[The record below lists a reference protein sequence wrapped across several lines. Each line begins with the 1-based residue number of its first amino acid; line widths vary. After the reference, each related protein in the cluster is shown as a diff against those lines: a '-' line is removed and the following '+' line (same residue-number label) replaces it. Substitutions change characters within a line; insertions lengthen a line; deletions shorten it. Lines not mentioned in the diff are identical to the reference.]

1 MQYDLQIENVS
12 SIKRKLRFT
21 IAQDVI
27 KGELD
32 LAFKD
37 LKRNARL
44 PGFRKGK
51 VPRRILEAR
60 FGSQVR
66 SDISS
71 RLIDRSWREAST
83 SLELAGQPR
92 LREPGD
98 VNQQKDFIFTIE
110 VDVKPNVEINNYRG
124 VEVPYR
130 VLNITDEE
138 VDADISRQLAT
149 RASIQEVTE
158 DRPVQSGDQVLA
170 ELVLT
175 EGDEELAREAGTMI
189 NTSNERFY
197 PGIESFLIGMSKDD
211 DKSGEVTIAD
221 STIFDHLKGK
231 TLQATA
237 KVLSIQAMATPE
249 LTDELAAE
257 LNFEGGAMGMR
268 VAVQMKLQS
277 DREAA
282 ARNQSRVDLLQVLVD
297 KNEFDVPDGMVE
309 EQLQALVEELCVR
322 RAYGGTDPRSIKFS
336 DAEIADL
343 RTRATFAAKASCI
356 LAAVSR
362 QEKIEV
368 GDADLDSRISEIAA
382 MRGQAVEAIRG
393 YLEREGAFD
402 VLRDRIL
409 EEKTLEWLLENA
421 DLKEVAAET
430 PAVTDEDAQGADDD
444 ESASSDS
451 DAAEE

>member
-32 LAFKD
+32 KAFKD

-60 FGSQVR
+60 FGPQVR

-71 RLIDRSWREAST
+71 RLIDSSWREAST
-83 SLELAGQPR
+83 ELELAGQPR

-110 VDVKPNVEINNYRG
+110 VDVKPEVEISNYRG

-130 VLNITDEE
+130 VLNITEE
-138 VDADISRQLAT
+138 EIDADISRQLAS

-175 EGDEELAREAGTMI
+175 EGEEELAREAGTMI

-197 PGIESFLIGMSKDD
+197 PGLETLLIGMKKDEE
-211 DKSGEVTIAD
+211 KSGEVTIAD
-221 STIFDHLKGK
+221 NTIFDHLKGK
-231 TLQATA
+231 TLQATT
-237 KVLSIQAMATPE
+237 KILSIQAMATPE

-257 LNFEGGAMGMR
+257 LNFEGGAIGMR
-268 VAVQMKLQS
+268 AAVQMKLQS
-277 DREAA
+277 DREEA

-297 KNEFDVPDGMVE
+297 KNDFEVPDGMVE
-309 EQLQALVEELCVR
+309 EQLQALVEELRVR
-322 RAYGGTDPRSIKFS
+322 RAYGGQDPRSIRFS
-336 DAEIADL
+336 DAEMEDL
-343 RTRATFAAKASCI
+343 RRRARFAAKASCI

-362 QEKIEV
+362 QEDIIV
-368 GDADLDSRISEIAA
+368 SDADIDARIEEIAG
-382 MRGQAVEAIRG
+382 MRGQTTAAIRG
-393 YLEREGAFD
+393 YLEREGATS
-402 VLRDRIL
+402 VLRDRLL

-421 DLKEVAAET
+421 ELIHEELSAE
-430 PAVTDEDAQGADDD
+430 AVDTEDAAG
-444 ESASSDS
+444 
-451 DAAEE
+451 EE

>member
-83 SLELAGQPR
+83 SLELAGQPS

-211 DKSGEVTIAD
+211 EKSGEVTIAD

-257 LNFEGGAMGMR
+257 LSFEGGAMGMR

-309 EQLQALVEELCVR
+309 EQLQALVEELRVR
-322 RAYGGTDPRSIKFS
+322 RAYGGQDPRSIRFS
-336 DAEIADL
+336 DAEMEDL
-343 RTRATFAAKASCI
+343 RRRARFAAKASCI

-362 QEKIEV
+362 QEDIIVSDVDIDARIE
-368 GDADLDSRISEIAA
+368 EIAG
-382 MRGQAVEAIRG
+382 MRGQTTSAIRG
-393 YLEREGAFD
+393 YLEREGATG
-402 VLRDRIL
+402 VLRERLL

-421 DLKEVAAET
+421 ELIHEELSVEAADTE
-430 PAVTDEDAQGADDD
+430 E
-444 ESASSDS
+444 
-451 DAAEE
+451 AAGEE